1 MTYRVQTRWQ
11 DFDGLGHVHHAAV
24 LHYFEEGRDEFL
36 RACGLGPAD
45 YVVGR
50 CSVTYR
56 KEIRPES
63 RSVPVQCRVETIG
76 RSSFQTLE
84 TILDPA
90 GEVAV
95 EASFGLVM
103 WDTDTSAPRA
113 ITDEE
118 RAAMTKGKK

>member
-1 MTYRVQTRWQ
+1 MTYEVQTRWQ

-36 RACGLGPAD
+36 RSCGITPSE

-63 RSVPVQCRVETIG
+63 RSVPVHCTVDEVG
-76 RSSFQTLE
+76 RSSFQTSE

-90 GEVAV
+90 GGVAV

-103 WDTDTSAPRA
+103 WDSEKSAPRT
-113 ITDEE
+113 ITDRE
-118 RAAMTKGKK
+118 RAAMTGETK